1 MSGYVFLSGGY
12 LLVGLP
18 ETGRYRPHQ
27 QPPEKEKTYDMS
39 GDQDMSAV
47 GPQELP
53 DRPGHKT
60 PETEGLSCSSCP
72 TAYDM
77 SVGHPTPF
85 YPSWSTVVEG
95 QSMMDRT
102 VWPAVWIINRWRW
115 GAP

>member
-77 SVGHPTPF
+77 SVGHLDMSSNTF
-85 YPSWSTVVEG
+85 L
-95 QSMMDRT
+95 
-102 VWPAVWIINRWRW
+102 
-115 GAP
+115 